1 MELKNRTWR
10 LSLGVLVAISAML
23 ILSPYAVEAQ
33 NDLPAWVDNPSE
45 QFSENQFLMAVGS
58 STSRQGAMN
67 QAQANLA
74 KIFVSDVK
82 VDESYY
88 QKFEENTSSGETTT
102 EENTQLIM
110 QSEVGSNQQM
120 KNVQIKEVHEA
131 DNGTFYALAV
141 MNRME
146 TSQLYTEEIMRKN
159 KAIKSLRQKAGQ
171 TNSKLERLIYT
182 KQALT
187 NAQMNQMLKNQRAI
201 LVGQSTQLDEINISE
216 ITQEFRKAKEE
227 CTVSLNGEEIPRQV
241 QSAISRQLQN
251 EGFTMVNNG
260 DESVVKVNLNLMIE
274 PVDLNRPNTEF
285 MQWALQV
292 EAQNQENG
300 RWFSTYMAEGREG
313 STNKDYA
320 RRRAV
325 QAVRKKINSEFPNF
339 INNELLSIQ

>member
-1 MELKNRTWR
+1 M
-10 LSLGVLVAISAML
+10 LVAISAML
-23 ILSPYAVEAQ
+23 LLARHDAEAQ
-33 NDLPAWVDNPSE
+33 DNLPAWVNNPAE

-58 STSRQGAMN
+58 STSRQGAKN

-88 QKFEENTSSGETTT
+88 QKFEENTSSGETTV
-102 EENTQLIM
+102 EENTQLIT

-120 KNVQIKEVHEA
+120 KNVQIKEVYEA
-131 DNGTFYALAV
+131 DNGTFYALAA
-141 MNRME
+141 MDRME
-146 TSQLYTEEIMRKN
+146 TSQLYTEEIMRRN

-171 TNSKLERLIYT
+171 TSSKLERLIYT

-187 NAQMNQMLKNQRAI
+187 NAQMAQMLKNQRAI
-201 LVGQSTQLDEINISE
+201 LVGQSTQLDDTNISE

-251 EGFTMVNNG
+251 EGFTMVNSG

-325 QAVRKKINSEFPNF
+325 QAVRKKISSEFPNF

>member
-10 LSLGVLVAISAML
+10 LSLGILVAISAML
-23 ILSPYAVEAQ
+23 LLTRHDAEAQ
-33 NDLPAWVDNPSE
+33 NNLPAWVNNPGE
-45 QFSENQFLMAVGS
+45 QFSENRFLMAVGS

-74 KIFVSDVK
+74 KIFVSDVE

-88 QKFEENTSSGETTT
+88 QKFEENTSSGAITT
-102 EENTQLIM
+102 EENTQLVM

-159 KAIKSLRQKAGQ
+159 KAIKSLRQKASQ
-171 TNSKLERLIYT
+171 TSSDLERLIYT

-201 LVGQSTQLDEINISE
+201 LVGQSTQLDETNISE
-216 ITQEFRKAKEE
+216 ITQEFREAKEE
-227 CTVSLNGEEIPRQV
+227 CTVSLSGEEIPRQV
-241 QSAISRQLQN
+241 QSAVSRQLQN
-251 EGFTMVNNG
+251 EGFTMVGNG
-260 DESVVKVNLNLMIE
+260 NESIVKINLSLMIE

-285 MQWALQV
+285 MQWSFQV